1 MTVEIYNNS
10 RCIKLVLDNR
20 LVAINKQQI
29 KTMNTIDG
37 DKVEIDIGEGPL
49 KQIYIRASEVTIPN
63 TFANS
68 TDLLNYFVDLWVKGL
83 DCCND
88 TKAKMD
94 EQTAR
99 LGDIKMLLQDIKA
112 ELAPVQP
119 PPPPPDIFAAPRL
132 TDETQPGIVYNGYA
146 VLGTQTDAA
155 AWAIKQTINQ
165 NGNAIELWSNGNKV
179 LDNVWDNRHNI
190 NYLPLAAV

>member
-1 MTVEIYNNS
+1 MKVEIYNNS

-37 DKVEIDIGEGPL
+37 DKVEIDIGEGPMKL
-49 KQIYIRASEVTIPN
+49 IYIRSSEVTIPN
-63 TFANS
+63 AFAS
-68 TDLLNYFVDLWVKGL
+68 ATDLLNYFVDLWVKGL

-99 LGDIKMLLQDIKA
+99 LGDIKTLLQDIKA
-112 ELAPVQP
+112 ELKPVQP
-119 PPPPPDIFAAPRL
+119 PPPPDIFTTPL
-132 TDETQPGIVYNGYA
+132 QVDNTQPGIVYNGYA
-146 VLGTQTDAA
+146 AQGTQTDAV

-165 NGNAIELWSNGNKV
+165 NGNAIELWSNGNK
-179 LDNVWDNRHNI
+179 LLNNVWVNRANI